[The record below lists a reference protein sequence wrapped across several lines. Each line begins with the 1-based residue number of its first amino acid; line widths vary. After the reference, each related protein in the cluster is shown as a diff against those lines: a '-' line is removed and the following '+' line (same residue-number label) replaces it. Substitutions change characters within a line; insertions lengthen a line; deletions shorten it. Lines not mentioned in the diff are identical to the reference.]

1 MKLSRIT
8 FTGIIAIASVTL
20 APLHANGQVERE
32 NYIVGFKQSFDSKLE
47 EAAVISAGGRVL
59 KRYESV
65 FSGIA
70 VSLPVVAIDA
80 IRSRPG
86 VEFVELDGL
95 VSTMATQGGATWGLD
110 RIDQKGLPLNSTY
123 TYNFTGVLASMAPI
137 DVYVID
143 TGIRS
148 DHAEFTGRVAKGF
161 SSVNDRRGTEDCNG
175 HGTHVSGTIGGTTY
189 GVAKQVRLIPVRV
202 LDCRGSGTW
211 SGVIAGLDW
220 VASAHQPGVAA
231 VANMSLGGGGSASLD
246 RAVEAVVAD
255 GVTVVVAAGNSNVD
269 ACTTSPARVP
279 AVLTVGASTSG
290 DGRASFS
297 NFGSCLDIFA
307 PGVSITSAWNTSRTA
322 TNILSGTSMAS
333 PHVAGVAALLL
344 SEGVGDVAGTLLSRA
359 TTGAV
364 GGAGIGSPNRLVY
377 SLAN

>member
-1 MKLSRIT
+1 MKLSRIG
-8 FTGIIAIASVTL
+8 FAGIIAIASVTL

-59 KRYESV
+59 DRYESV
-65 FSGIA
+65 FSGIV
-70 VSLPVVAIDA
+70 VSLPVAAIDA

-110 RIDQKGLPLNSTY
+110 RIDQKSLPLNSTY
-123 TYNFTGVLASMAPI
+123 TYNFTGVLASMAPV

-148 DHAEFTGRVAKGF
+148 DHAEFTRRVAKGF

-175 HGTHVSGTIGGTTY
+175 HGTHVSGTIGGTAY

-220 VASAHQPGVAA
+220 VASTHQTGVAA
-231 VANMSLGGGGSASLD
+231 VANMSLGGSGSASLD
-246 RAVEAVVAD
+246 KAVEAVVAD

-279 AVLTVGASTSG
+279 AVLTVGATASN

-322 TNILSGTSMAS
+322 TNVLSGTSMAS

-344 SEGVGDVAGTLLSRA
+344 SEGIGDVAGTLLSRA